1 MTGLVGQVWRVGQV
15 GTRRRILLASVL
27 ILIGIVGVDA
37 SRVPER
43 QWTAAVAVRA
53 IHVHQRM
60 LAPAFDA
67 CGLKCRFTP
76 SCSRYAEAVLR
87 KHGIVAGSWLAL
99 RRIARCGPWTPA
111 GTVDL
116 PD

>member
-1 MTGLVGQVWRVGQV
+1 
-15 GTRRRILLASVL
+15 
-27 ILIGIVGVDA
+27 
-37 SRVPER
+37 
-43 QWTAAVAVRA
+43 
-53 IHVHQRM
+53 VHQRT
-60 LAPAFDA
+60 LAPVFDA